1 MSHDE
6 LLGTYMRLGQEL
18 AQAYGAR
25 HWNEGLID
33 RLTEQINRVEQSLAS
48 GQPVDE
54 QTEDAQL
61 TLPLLAGQSGD
72 FSPSLEG

>member
-1 MSHDE
+1 MSRDE
-6 LLGTYMRLGQEL
+6 LLGTYMRLRQEL
-18 AQAYGAR
+18 AQAYGATY
-25 HWNEGLID
+25 WNEGLID
-33 RLTEQINRVEQSLAS
+33 RLAEQINRVEQSLAS

-61 TLPLLAGQSGD
+61 TWPLFAGQPSG